1 LATITAHGLGL
12 ADAGS
17 LNVADVNAIPQQE
30 RGTVGAAL
38 DKRLINAVGNR
49 EFRPAQGI
57 TRAELAQALDAV
69 MDILKRYNFAKG
81 TLKDPVSGTPPQ
93 LTIEDERK
101 SLRTYRVARNYVVY
115 RNDRPAE
122 LRDLR
127 PGDTLAFLNVGDVG
141 DVAYIE
147 ATGR

>member
-1 LATITAHGLGL
+1 VAAAVEKRIINLV
-12 ADAGS
+12 GS
-17 LNVADVNAIPQQE
+17 
-30 RGTVGAAL
+30 
-38 DKRLINAVGNR
+38 R
-49 EFRPAQGI
+49 EFRPAQGL

-101 SLRTYRVARNYVVY
+101 ALRTYRVARNYVVY

-127 PGDTLAFLNVGDVG
+127 AGDTLAFLNVGDVG